1 MGFPGQTNQPQVVA
15 AIEDSVRRIRAAGRI
30 SGTLT
35 TPALLDRHL
44 ELGVQFLY
52 VGLASLLG
60 PAAADFNRRVQRA

>member
-1 MGFPGQTNQPQVVA
+1 M
-15 AIEDSVRRIRAAGRI
+15 EDALQRIRAAGRV

-52 VGLASLLG
+52 VGLQSLLS
-60 PAAADFNRRVQRA
+60 PAAGDFIQRTARR

>member
-1 MGFPGQTNQPQVVA
+1 V
-15 AIEDSVRRIRAAGRI
+15 

-52 VGLASLLG
+52 IGLGSLLS
-60 PAAADFNRRVQRA
+60 PAVADFIQRAERH